1 MAGKSLRALKKRENN
16 TVQSSWKRVQGEDI
30 PWVSGKDEGLRS
42 VRSNTEVRPER
53 VAGRD
58 LG

>member
-16 TVQSSWKRVQGEDI
+16 TVQSSWKRAQGEDI